1 MDTLSQRL
9 SMEICIIIILLV
21 TVKKVK
27 ASSYS
32 CDETKKTVEIV
43 DDCPDS
49 AEKWKKAAARKN
61 CSAHANQCNDPERFL
76 YHCVI
81 NAYANQTLEVCAY
94 AQNIVSGY
102 CTEYNVLGNLI
113 QSSLRT
119 SCREFNIKP
128 CPIFYRSNESYKYP
142 VCYEL
147 TKASTTL
154 ADETKSTINQVT
166 HTPAYV
172 HNDTFVF
179 RGNAILDESTTQSDI
194 PENDAVTESPS
205 RLFSLSSTIPSII
218 ISIIITIIIIIT
230 ITRIFIWKTK
240 FRACFGK
247 LKSKDCIAVE
257 CPENCDVV
265 FIPSTDNIDGEIRS
279 ITLLKVEEKE
289 VPDVSINEK
298 EREKE
303 ESLMML

>member
-61 CSAHANQCNDPERFL
+61 CSAHAHQCNDPERFL

-128 CPIFYRSNESYKYP
+128 CPIVYRSNEAYKYP

-179 RGNAILDESTTQSDI
+179 RGNAIFDESTTHSDI

-205 RLFSLSSTIPSII
+205 RLLIFSIIILSII

-230 ITRIFIWKTK
+230 ITRIFIWRTK
-240 FRACFGK
+240 FTACFGK
-247 LKSKDCIAVE
+247 LKSNDSIDDE
-257 CPENCDVV
+257 CAEQCGVV
-265 FIPSTDNIDGEIRS
+265 FIPSMDNMDGERN
-279 ITLLKVEEKE
+279 ITHLKVEEKE
-289 VPDVSINEK
+289 VPGMSDDVVGNNQ
-298 EREKE
+298 
-303 ESLMML
+303 

>member
-1 MDTLSQRL
+1 MDTWSQRL
-9 SMEICIIIILLV
+9 SMEICIIMILLV

-61 CSAHANQCNDPERFL
+61 CSAHAHQCNYPERFV

-94 AQNIVSGY
+94 AQNIVAGS

-119 SCREFNIKP
+119 SCRAFNVKP
-128 CPIFYRSNESYKYP
+128 CPIFYRSNEAYKYP

-147 TKASTTL
+147 TKASTTI
-154 ADETKSTINQVT
+154 ADETKSVINEVT

-172 HNDTFVF
+172 YNELFVLN
-179 RGNAILDESTTQSDI
+179 GTAIPDVSSTHSDI

-205 RLFSLSSTIPSII
+205 RLLIWNIAMSLL
-218 ISIIITIIIIIT
+218 IIIIIILIMT
-230 ITRIFIWKTK
+230 AIIFIWKK
-240 FRACFGK
+240 IYKPCLGK
-247 LKSKDCIAVE
+247 LKS
-257 CPENCDVV
+257 N
-265 FIPSTDNIDGEIRS
+265 GERS
-279 ITLLKVEEKE
+279 SIHLKVEEE
-289 VPDVSINEK
+289 EIPDLSINEK
-298 EREKE
+298 GKEKE
-303 ESLMML
+303 ACQMML

>member
-1 MDTLSQRL
+1 MDTWSQRL

-32 CDETKKTVEIV
+32 CDETKKTVGIV

-61 CSAHANQCNDPERFL
+61 CSAHANQCNEPERFV

-128 CPIFYRSNESYKYP
+128 CPIFYRSNEAYKYP

-172 HNDTFVF
+172 HNEIFVF
-179 RGNAILDESTTQSDI
+179 RGNAIYDESTTHSDI
-194 PENDAVTESPS
+194 SENDAVTESPS
-205 RLFSLSSTIPSII
+205 RLLILSITIPSII
-218 ISIIITIIIIIT
+218 IIIIIIIIT
-230 ITRIFIWKTK
+230 ITRVFIWKKNCT
-240 FRACFGK
+240 ACFGK
-247 LKSKDCIAVE
+247 LKSNDSIDDE
-257 CPENCDVV
+257 CAEHCGVG
-265 FIPSTDNIDGEIRS
+265 FIPSTDNMDGERS
-279 ITLLKVEEKE
+279 ITHLKVEEKE
-289 VPDVSINEK
+289 EPDVSINKKEK
-298 EREKE
+298 EKE
-303 ESLMML
+303 EYLMML

>member
-1 MDTLSQRL
+1 MDTWSQRL

-32 CDETKKTVEIV
+32 CDETKKTVGIV

-61 CSAHANQCNDPERFL
+61 CSAHANQCNEPERFV

-128 CPIFYRSNESYKYP
+128 CPIFYRSNEAYKYP

-172 HNDTFVF
+172 HNEIFVF
-179 RGNAILDESTTQSDI
+179 RGNAIYDESTTLSDI
-194 PENDAVTESPS
+194 SENDAVTESPS
-205 RLFSLSSTIPSII
+205 RLLILSITIPSII
-218 ISIIITIIIIIT
+218 IIIIIIIIT
-230 ITRIFIWKTK
+230 ITRAFIWKKNCT
-240 FRACFGK
+240 ACFGK
-247 LKSKDCIAVE
+247 LKSNDSIDDE
-257 CPENCDVV
+257 CAEHCGVG
-265 FIPSTDNIDGEIRS
+265 FSPSTDNMDGERS
-279 ITLLKVEEKE
+279 ITHLKVEEKE
-289 VPDVSINEK
+289 EPDVSINKKEK
-298 EREKE
+298 EKE
-303 ESLMML
+303 EYLMML